1 MKSED
6 KNSINQTETEPP
18 KTILTETIKKSALN
32 AHTVFDY
39 KKLLYPRT
47 RFLKMSWTE
56 NKEDLKVEYNISRL
70 KPVTEIRGEE
80 PTMVLAILLSVEEL
94 KKEASEL
101 KFSLAPENL
110 YYNVTGQA
118 FVKQRDIYKEGTKL
132 REKEFVDSYK
142 ALIGYAMQKQY
153 SFEDYLKGGM
163 QLLQK
168 NKMLAPLGEMT
179 TVEEIIDYLDKQ
191 RNDLVEKN
199 AKTKKT
205 VEKSKFSGMKI
216 TMNISLVLLV
226 LSVICM
232 GYTFLKVLPY
242 QKAVMEADNAYIE
255 NNFVEIIESLEKVKV
270 GDMDKHQKFILAN
283 AYIRG
288 ENLSQEQKNNLLANM
303 TVRENEKKLDYWIY
317 LGRMET
323 EDAENIA
330 MQQSDDQ
337 LLLYAYLK
345 EKNKVEMDPELSGA
359 EKTAALSALEEKIQP
374 LKEKYSEVEQ

>member
-1 MKSED
+1 MKKEN
-6 KNSINQTETEPP
+6 KNEPVQADAP
-18 KTILTETIKKSALN
+18 KTTLTEVIKKSALN

-39 KKLLYPRT
+39 KKLLYPRP

-56 NKEDLKVEYNISRL
+56 SKEDLKVEYTISRL
-70 KPVTEIRGEE
+70 KAVSEIRSEE
-80 PTMVLAILLSVEEL
+80 QAMIFSVLLSAGEL

-110 YYNVTGQA
+110 YYNVNGQA
-118 FVKQRDIYKEGTKL
+118 FVKQRDTYKEGTKFQ
-132 REKEFVDSYK
+132 EKKFVDSYK
-142 ALIGYAMQKQY
+142 ALIGYALQKQY
-153 SFEDYLKGGM
+153 TFEDYLKGGL
-163 QLLQK
+163 QLLK
-168 NKMLAPLGEMT
+168 KDKLLEPLSDLES
-179 TVEEIIDYLDKQ
+179 VDDIIAYLDKQ

-199 AKTKKT
+199 IKTKKT
-205 VEKSKFSGMKI
+205 VEKSKFTRMKI
-216 TMNISLVLLV
+216 IMNVSLVLLV
-226 LSVICM
+226 LSVVCI

-255 NNFVEIIESLEKVKV
+255 NNYIEVIEKLEKVKV
-270 GDMDKHQKFILAN
+270 DNMDKHQKFILAN
-283 AYIRG
+283 AYIRS
-288 ENLSQEQKNNLLANM
+288 ESLSQEQKNNLLANM

-323 EDAENIA
+323 EEAENIA

-345 EKNKVEMDPELSGA
+345 EKNKVETDTKLSGA
-359 EKTAALSALEEKIQP
+359 EKTAALTALEEKIQP

>member
-80 PTMVLAILLSVEEL
+80 QTMVLAILLSVGEL
-94 KKEASEL
+94 KKEANEL

-132 REKEFVDSYK
+132 REKEFVDSYR

>member
-1 MKSED
+1 
-6 KNSINQTETEPP
+6 
-18 KTILTETIKKSALN
+18 
-32 AHTVFDY
+32 
-39 KKLLYPRT
+39 
-47 RFLKMSWTE
+47 
-56 NKEDLKVEYNISRL
+56 
-70 KPVTEIRGEE
+70 
-80 PTMVLAILLSVEEL
+80 MVLAILLSVGEL

-132 REKEFVDSYK
+132 REKEFVDSYR